1 MRGRIDM
8 QTRFEL
14 PPGEREVIRRM
25 ALDGDF
31 ALDQATFMNIAVQRR
46 ISELSQRGRGDETPE
61 AGESVV
67 SKLRGQFAL
76 ASDETVLGFL
86 RPQGSEARYVT
97 SVCTGALLLGAAG
110 LLQGYAATTHWA
122 FVDLLPRF
130 GARPERGSPALSER
144 QWIEGLAEILDI
156 APLLTRR
163 VNNLSGGERQRV
175 AIGRA
180 LMTKPALMLL
190 DEPLAAVD
198 RARRE
203 QILPY
208 LLRIRRELHV
218 PLIYV
223 THDAH
228 ELLQIAD
235 RVLVIEDG
243 RAVRDGLPRHVLQ

>member
-1 MRGRIDM
+1 MIDLLFDVSLRQGGFTLEIRESSHVEVLGLFGPSGSGKTTLLETIAGLRTPSRGEIRIGGMTLFDSS
-8 QTRFEL
+8 RDIDL
-14 PPGEREVIRRM
+14 PPRDRHIGYVPQDVLLFPH
-25 ALDGDF
+25 LDVRS
-31 ALDQATFMNIAVQRR
+31 N
-46 ISELSQRGRGDETPE
+46 
-61 AGESVV
+61 
-67 SKLRGQFAL
+67 LR
-76 ASDETVLGFL
+76 
-86 RPQGSEARYVT
+86 Y
-97 SVCTGALLLGAAG
+97 
-110 LLQGYAATTHWA
+110 
-122 FVDLLPRF
+122 
-130 GARPERGSPALSER
+130 GARTELESLVD
-144 QWIEGLAEILDI
+144 ILDI

-223 THDAH
+223 THDRH
-228 ELLQIAD
+228 ELAQIAD
-235 RVLVIEDG
+235 RVLVIEQG
-243 RAVRDGLPRHVLQ
+243 RLVSGGLPQQVLERVT